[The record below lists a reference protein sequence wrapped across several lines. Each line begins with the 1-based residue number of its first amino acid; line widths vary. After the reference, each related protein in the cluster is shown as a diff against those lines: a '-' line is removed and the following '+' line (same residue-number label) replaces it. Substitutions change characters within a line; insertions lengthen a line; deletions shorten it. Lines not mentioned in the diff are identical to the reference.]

1 MRDYCNYQ
9 TGTQA
14 QARMFLAHWVMGSL
28 QPGPDTA
35 LNYLTQLIPIT
46 TLQDCYYCY
55 SHLIE
60 EEETEAD
67 V

>member
-1 MRDYCNYQ
+1 
-9 TGTQA
+9 
-14 QARMFLAHWVMGSL
+14 MGSL